1 MTTKRAER
9 RETQTKQL
17 EEREAFREIVDSILQ
32 GRIRTK
38 DELEDWKKKAASRL
52 SLSDLPGNADI
63 LALASP
69 EERERLK
76 LLVKKPTRT
85 LSGVAV
91 VAVMTSPARCPHGI
105 CLPCPG
111 GVVGRMN
118 EGQMDRPSPQSYTGR
133 EPAALRAAEHCFD
146 PYDQVAARLGQLY
159 EIGHP
164 VDKAELIIMGGT
176 MTARPAG
183 YQYWFIK
190 RCLEA
195 MNDFSIDG
203 HVYTRSLREKF
214 DSGSV
219 SLQRWRSFE
228 DAALDN
234 QNATVRNVG
243 ITFETR
249 PDWCGKAEVR
259 RMLSL
264 GATKVELGVQSL
276 NDDVLVAIRRGHY
289 VADVIEANRILREA
303 GLKIG
308 FHMMPG
314 LPGSTP
320 ETDIEG
326 FIDLFRRD
334 ELKPDYLKIYPTLVV
349 KGTELY
355 EMWKR
360 GDYIPPD
367 DEDAIELIS
376 RVKAILPRYVRL
388 QRVQRDIPANLI
400 EAGVKKSNLRQ
411 LARERLEERRGRCKC
426 IRCREAGLRGV
437 STGAVELGR
446 ERYEACGGI
455 EHFLSYDTVDDTL
468 VGFLRLRL
476 GDAARIRELH
486 VYGPMVPIGRAG
498 GWQHR
503 GYGARLLATAE
514 DTAIDAGYDEISVT
528 SGIGVRG
535 YYSSLG
541 YKLRGPYM
549 VKDLRSACNHNG

>member
-1 MTTKRAER
+1 MTTER
-9 RETQTKQL
+9 TDRRRTQTRQQ
-17 EEREAFREIVDSILQ
+17 EEREALREIVDAILR

-38 DELEDWKKKAASRL
+38 GDLEYGKKEAASRL
-52 SLSDLPGNADI
+52 HLSDLPGNADI
-63 LALASP
+63 LSLASP
-69 EERERLK
+69 EERGALK

-111 GVVGRMN
+111 GVPHRMD
-118 EGQMDRPSPQSYTGR
+118 EWEIERPSPQSYTGR
-133 EPAALRAAEHCFD
+133 EPAALRAADHCFD
-146 PYDQVAARLGQLY
+146 PYDQVAARLAQLY

-183 YQYWFIK
+183 YQYWFVK

-195 MNDFSIDG
+195 MNDFSVEG
-203 HVYTRSLREKF
+203 HAHADLLTMKRISW
-214 DSGSV
+214 SV
-219 SLQRWRSFE
+219 PPKNWRSFE
-228 DAALDN
+228 DVARDN
-234 QNATVRNVG
+234 ESAMVRNVG

-249 PDWCGKAEVR
+249 PDWCGDAEVQ

-276 NDDVLVAIRRGHY
+276 NDDLLLAIRRGHSI
-289 VADVIEANRILREA
+289 AEVIQANRVLREA
-303 GLKIG
+303 GLKVG

-320 ETDIEG
+320 ERDLEG
-326 FIDLFRRD
+326 FLDLFRRD
-334 ELKPDYLKIYPTLVV
+334 DLQPDYLKIYPTLVV

-360 GDYIPPD
+360 GEYTPLN

-376 RVKAILPRYVRL
+376 RAKAVLPRYVRL
-388 QRVQRDIPANLI
+388 QRVQRDIPAYLI

-411 LARERLEERRGRCKC
+411 LARKQLEARGGRCKC
-426 IRCREAGLRGV
+426 IRCREAGLRGI
-437 STGAVELGR
+437 STGSVELRR

-455 EHFLSYDTVDDTL
+455 EHFLSCDTVDDTL

-476 GDAARIRELH
+476 GDRARVRELH
-486 VYGPMVPIGRAG
+486 VYGPMVPIGRSG

-503 GYGARLLATAE
+503 GYGARLLAAAEETATIE
-514 DTAIDAGYDEISVT
+514 GYDEISVT

-535 YYSSLG
+535 YYASLG
-541 YKLRGPYM
+541 YTLRGHYM
-549 VKDLRSACNHNG
+549 VKGLGGGNHNG